1 MKKVYELTERETV
14 NNQYYL
20 VLCFESTTTIK
31 VIEIEIFRKII
42 YLHVMM
48 DVWLYFVCINVSVE
62 NNTDRTRKNIGL
74 EITLRKKRIE
84 NQLFPLPPSPK
95 TKQ

>member
-14 NNQYYL
+14 NNQYYV

-42 YLHVMM
+42 YLHVIM
-48 DVWLYFVCINVSVE
+48 DV
-62 NNTDRTRKNIGL
+62 
-74 EITLRKKRIE
+74 
-84 NQLFPLPPSPK
+84 
-95 TKQ
+95 